1 MLAEFSKSKF
11 KEFNRDEGFMAF
23 ITNLIR
29 EKFGISQK
37 DKWNPADIWLIE
49 NTGKVEKIIEKQL
62 KGKSQTIIELNLL
75 MQKLYKERKV
85 VGISLKKISGK
96 VAKYEEV
103 NIGKLTSKLKKD
115 MYNFNISDIKMSLDI
130 KKNKFNS
137 QDSRIILTGK
147 SGDTVYNFQ
156 IKGNTS
162 STYANLKWE
171 PTMKGSAAAR
181 LGKAPVAMVMELLD
195 SFKVKFENNHN
206 KYPKTISEFS
216 DEQDK
221 WLKLFKKINKKVD
234 SGITVK
240 DFIKNM
246 RTVFSS
252 KTKHIA
258 SSKLMQIKFIS
269 ELLSLKK
276 ELQNEIMTDMA
287 FLAQKKGKQFGPFGK
302 LY

>member
-1 MLAEFSKSKF
+1 
-11 KEFNRDEGFMAF
+11 
-23 ITNLIR
+23 
-29 EKFGISQK
+29 
-37 DKWNPADIWLIE
+37 
-49 NTGKVEKIIEKQL
+49 
-62 KGKSQTIIELNLL
+62 
-75 MQKLYKERKV
+75 
-85 VGISLKKISGK
+85 
-96 VAKYEEV
+96 
-103 NIGKLTSKLKKD
+103 
-115 MYNFNISDIKMSLDI
+115 
-130 KKNKFNS
+130 
-137 QDSRIILTGK
+137 
-147 SGDTVYNFQ
+147 
-156 IKGNTS
+156 
-162 STYANLKWE
+162 
-171 PTMKGSAAAR
+171 MKGSAAAR

-276 ELQNEIMTDMA
+276 ELLNEIMTDMA